1 MGLAE
6 LRSMQDFVVKYEL
19 QAVEGVSEVA
29 SIGGYVRQYQ
39 IEVDPDK
46 LRFHNVSLDKF
57 AMAIKGSNL
66 DVGAKT
72 VETTG
77 MEFIVRSKG
86 FLGSGGDK
94 DKAVEDIEDT
104 VIMQRDGVPVRVRDI
119 ANVQIGP
126 DSVSYTHL
134 TLPTIYSV

>member
-1 MGLAE
+1 MNLAE
-6 LRSMQDFVVKYEL
+6 LRSLQDFVVKYEL

-46 LRFHNVSLDKF
+46 LRFHDISLDKL
-57 AMAIKGSNL
+57 AMAIKGSNV

-77 MEFIVRSKG
+77 WSTSFAARAFWERTVTRGKRFVISKTPSSCSEKV
-86 FLGSGGDK
+86 F
-94 DKAVEDIEDT
+94 
-104 VIMQRDGVPVRVRDI
+104 RF
-119 ANVQIGP
+119 
-126 DSVSYTHL
+126 VSAT
-134 TLPTIYSV
+134 